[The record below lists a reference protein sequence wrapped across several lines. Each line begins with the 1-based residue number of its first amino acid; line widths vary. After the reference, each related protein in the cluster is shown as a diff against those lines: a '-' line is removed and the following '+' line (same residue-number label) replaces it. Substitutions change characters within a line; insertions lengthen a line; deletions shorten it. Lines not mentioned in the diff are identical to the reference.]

1 MNVKEGTRI
10 EGFSRVRIR
19 DGDGKIVG
27 DSGWCGPNQI
37 VNYGFRYYLCAL
49 LANTTGSKQVKYVSL
64 GEGTAPASN
73 ATSLESECS
82 GTNNVPLRKAV
93 AAASSGSTTEEFTA
107 TLGSSDSFVTATE
120 SIANIGLF
128 FATTSNDTLFAGNT
142 YTSSSCASN
151 QDVKRRHLSVMI
163 KSNLLKFRET
173 LEYIKTILS
182 QALNWE
188 GATTIW
194 VAPAFA
200 G

>member
-1 MNVKEGTRI
+1 MNRDAVKI

-19 DGDGKIVG
+19 NSDGSIVG

-64 GEGTAPASN
+64 GEGTAPGAT
-73 ATSLESECS
+73 ATSLQSECS
-82 GTNNVPLRKAV
+82 GTNNVPLRKGV

-128 FATTSNDTLFAGNT
+128 FATTSDDTLFAGNT
-142 YTSSSCASN
+142 YASNSCATN
-151 QDVKRRHLSVMI
+151 QDVNVSYQIRFS
-163 KSNLLKFRET
+163 
-173 LEYIKTILS
+173 
-182 QALNWE
+182 
-188 GATTIW
+188 
-194 VAPAFA
+194 
-200 G
+200 